1 MAASMNRR
9 RFIGTTGAGFAAA
22 MLTGGALPGGL
33 GKVVMAQDGGKEF
46 HGAYPYTDPGAGGHF
61 NYFVTNA
68 ILPPPATVYGEI
80 VNVPL
85 GMYFWATNSWLPL
98 VAESW
103 EFVSGGGSATPG
115 ASPMAAESAA
125 SPAAMSASP
134 VADAQGIAPL
144 ENAPLDADSLVV
156 HLRQGLTWSDGSP
169 ITAQDCVD
177 TMWCHRIMSNTVWQY
192 VDDAQVVDDHTFTVH
207 MSVPSTVVERYVIRN
222 MVPLPSS
229 SFGEWAQQARDV
241 FGAGKTIDD
250 PEGAQLLDQFNNFRP
265 EGLPANSGPYSIDVA
280 SITNA
285 QMTLAKNENSYWADQ
300 VPFDRIINFNG
311 ETDTITAVVLSKEI
325 DYATHGF
332 SVATENQM
340 IESGIRV
347 LRPPTYSGPGLLFNY
362 GKLTEFQDP
371 KARQALAH
379 AINREQNGTIALGE
393 SGVPAQYMA
402 GFADSLVEQWLSED
416 EMATL
421 NSYEYDVEKATSL
434 FEELGWSKDGDVWM
448 KPDGSEATYELS
460 FPAEFADWSAAGQ
473 DLAEQLTD
481 FGLVIDPRAITFT
494 QQPIDV
500 DQGNFDFA
508 IRGWGNSTNPHPHFS
523 FTTAFFT
530 HNTLAVNN
538 GGTGTAFP
546 LQASSEV
553 AGDVDLNAMVVAS
566 ARGMSLDE
574 QKSQVAVMAQ
584 VYNELLPAIPL
595 WERFGNNCALEGVR
609 VEKWP
614 EDDDPLLKQSF
625 YADNI
630 PAMMMF
636 QGLMEAV

>member
-9 RFIGTTGAGFAAA
+9 RFIGTSGAGFAAA
-22 MLTGGALPGGL
+22 MLAGGALPGGL

-61 NYFVTNA
+61 NSFVTNA

-80 VNVPL
+80 INVPL
-85 GMYFWATNSWLPL
+85 GMYFWESNSWLPL

-103 EFVSGGGSATPG
+103 EFVNAAGGGATP
-115 ASPMAAESAA
+115 A
-125 SPAAMSASP
+125 ASP
-134 VADAQGIAPL
+134 VAEGDAYAPL
-144 ENAPLDADSLVV
+144 NSAPEDADTLVV
-156 HLRQGLTWSDGSP
+156 HLREGLTWSDGSP

-177 TMWCHRIMSNTVWQY
+177 TMWCYRIMSNTVWRY
-192 VDDAQVVDDHTFTVH
+192 CDDAVVVDDLTFSVH
-207 MSVPSTVVERYVIRN
+207 MNVPSTVVERYVIRN
-222 MVPLPSS
+222 MVPVPSS
-229 SFGEWAQQARDV
+229 TYGEWAQQARDV
-241 FGAGKTIDD
+241 YGAGKTIDD
-250 PEGAQLLDQFNNFRP
+250 PEGAQLLDQFNQFRP
-265 EGLPANSGPYSIDVA
+265 EGVPANSGPYTIEPD

-285 QMTLAKNENSYWADQ
+285 QMTLAKNENSFWADQ

-340 IESGIRV
+340 MDSGIRV
-347 LRPPTYSGPGLLFNY
+347 LRPPTYSGPGMLFNY
-362 GKLTEFQDP
+362 GKLTEFQDA
-371 KARQALAH
+371 KARQAVAH
-379 AINREQNGTIALGE
+379 AINRGQNGTIALGE
-393 SGVPAQYMA
+393 SGVPCEYMA
-402 GFADSLVEQWLSED
+402 GFADALVPQWLTEE
-416 EMATL
+416 EMGQLDA
-421 NSYEYDVEKATSL
+421 YEYDTELAGSML
-434 FEELGWSKDGDVWM
+434 EELGWSKDGDIWM
-448 KPDGSEATYELS
+448 KPDGSEAAYELS

-481 FGLVIDPRAITFT
+481 FGFVIDPRAITFT

-523 FTTAFFT
+523 YSTAFFT

-538 GGTGTAFP
+538 GGTGTQFP
-546 LQASSEV
+546 LQTTSEAV
-553 AGDVDLNAMVVAS
+553 GDVDLEAMVVES
-566 ARGMSLDE
+566 AEGMSIDV
-574 QKSQVAVMAQ
+574 QKEKVAAMAL
-584 VYNELLPAIPL
+584 VYNELLPAIPM

-609 VEKWP
+609 VVAWP
-614 EDDDPLLKQSF
+614 AEGDPLLKQSF

-630 PAMMMF
+630 PAMMLF

>member
-9 RFIGTTGAGFAAA
+9 RFLGTAGAGMAAA

-61 NYFVTNA
+61 NSFVTNA
-68 ILPPPATVYGEI
+68 ILPPPATIYGEI
-80 VNVPL
+80 INVPL
-85 GMYFWATNSWLPL
+85 GMYFWESNTWLPL
-98 VAESW
+98 VASGW
-103 EFVSGGGSATPG
+103 EFVAGGGTGTP
-115 ASPMAAESAA
+115 A
-125 SPAAMSASP
+125 ASP
-134 VADAQGIAPL
+134 VAEGEGLAPL
-144 ENAPLDADSLVV
+144 TTAPEDADTLIV
-156 HLRQGLTWSDGSP
+156 HIREGLTWSDGSP
-169 ITAQDCVD
+169 ITAQDVVD
-177 TMWCHRIMSNTVWQY
+177 TMWCYRIMSNTVWRY
-192 VDDAQVVDDHTFTVH
+192 VDDAQVVDDLTFSVH
-207 MSVPSTVVERYVIRN
+207 MSVPSTVVERYVIRG
-222 MVPLPSS
+222 MVPVPSS
-229 SFGEWAQQARDV
+229 TYGEWAQQARDV

-250 PEGAQLLDQFNNFRP
+250 PEGKQLLDQFNQFRP
-265 EGLPANSGPYSIDVA
+265 ESLPANSGPYMIDEA

-285 QMTLAKNENSYWADQ
+285 QMTLVKNDASYWADQ

-340 IESGIRV
+340 MESGIRV

-362 GKLTEFQDP
+362 GKLTEFQDA

-379 AINREQNGTIALGE
+379 AINREQNGTIALGD

-402 GFADSLVEQWLSED
+402 GFADSLVTQWLTED
-416 EMATL
+416 EAAGL
-421 NSYEYDVEKATSL
+421 NSYAYDPEAAATML
-434 FEELGWSKDGDVWM
+434 EELGWSKDGDVWM
-448 KPDGSEATYELS
+448 KPDGSEAAYELS

-481 FGLVIDPRAITFT
+481 FGFVIDPRAITFT

-500 DQGNFDFA
+500 DQGAFDFA
-508 IRGWGNSTNPHPHFS
+508 VRGWGNSTNPHPHFS
-523 FTTAFFT
+523 FSTAFFT

-538 GGTGTAFP
+538 GGTGTQFP
-546 LQASSEV
+546 LQTTSEI
-553 AGDVDLNAMVVAS
+553 AGDVDLEAMVVES
-566 ARGMSLDE
+566 AEGMSLDA
-574 QKSQVAVMAQ
+574 QKSKVAIMAQ

-609 VEKWP
+609 VVAWP
-614 EDDDPLLKQSF
+614 ADDDPLLKQSF

-630 PAMMMF
+630 PAMMLF
-636 QGLMEAV
+636 QGIMEAV

>member
-9 RFIGTTGAGFAAA
+9 RFIGTAGAGFAAA

-61 NYFVTNA
+61 NNFVTNG
-68 ILPPPATVYGEI
+68 ILSPPATIYGEI
-80 VNVPL
+80 LNVPL
-85 GMYFWATNSWLPL
+85 GMYFWESDSWLPL
-98 VAESW
+98 VAEGW
-103 EFVSGGGSATPG
+103 EFVAAGGGSATP
-115 ASPMAAESAA
+115 AA
-125 SPAAMSASP
+125 SAEASP
-134 VADAQGIAPL
+134 VADGDQYAPL
-144 ENAPLDADSLVV
+144 RNAPQDADTLVV
-156 HLRQGLTWSDGSP
+156 HIREGVTWSDGSP
-169 ITAQDCVD
+169 VTAQDCVD
-177 TMWCHRIMSNTVWQY
+177 TMWCWRIMSNTVWKY
-192 VDDAQVVDDHTFTVH
+192 VDDAQVVDDLTFSVH
-207 MSVPSTVVERYVIRN
+207 MSVPSTIVERYVIRN
-222 MVPLPSS
+222 MVPMPSATY
-229 SFGEWAQQARDV
+229 GEWAQQARDIL
-241 FGAGKTIDD
+241 GAGKTTED

-265 EGLPANSGPYSIDVA
+265 EGVPVNTGPFSIDRD

-340 IESGIRV
+340 MDSGIRV

-362 GKLTEFQDP
+362 GKLTEFQDA

-379 AINREQNGTIALGE
+379 AINRGQNGTIALGD
-393 SGVPAQYMA
+393 SGVPCEFMA
-402 GFADSLVEQWLSED
+402 GFADSLVPTWLSE
-416 EMATL
+416 EEQGQLSA
-421 NSYEYDVEKATSL
+421 YEYDVELAASML
-434 FEELGWSKDGDVWM
+434 EELGWSKDGDVWM
-448 KPDGSEATYELS
+448 KPDGSEAAYELS

-481 FGLVIDPRAITFT
+481 FGFVIDPRAITFT

-523 FTTAFFT
+523 YSTAFFT
-530 HNTLAVNN
+530 HNTLAINN
-538 GGTGTAFP
+538 GGTGTQFP
-546 LQASSEV
+546 LQGESERV
-553 AGDVDLNAMVVAS
+553 GEVDLEAMVVES
-566 ARGMSLDE
+566 AEGMSIDA
-574 QKSQVAVMAQ
+574 QKEKVAAMAL
-584 VYNELLPAIPL
+584 VYNEVLPAIPL

-609 VEKWP
+609 VVAWP
-614 EDDDPLLKQSF
+614 ADDDPLLKQSF

-630 PAMMMF
+630 PAMMLF
-636 QGLMEAV
+636 QGIMEAV

>member
-9 RFIGTTGAGFAAA
+9 RFLGTAGAGMAAA

-61 NYFVTNA
+61 NSFVTNA
-68 ILPPPATVYGEI
+68 ILPPPATIYGEI
-80 VNVPL
+80 INVPL
-85 GMYFWATNSWLPL
+85 GMYFWASNTWLPL
-98 VAESW
+98 VATGW
-103 EFVSGGGSATPG
+103 EFVAGGGTGTP
-115 ASPMAAESAA
+115 
-125 SPAAMSASP
+125 SASP
-134 VADAQGIAPL
+134 VAEGEGLAPL
-144 ENAPLDADSLVV
+144 TTAPEDADTLIV
-156 HLRQGLTWSDGSP
+156 HIREGLTWSDGTP
-169 ITAQDCVD
+169 ITAQDVVD
-177 TMWCHRIMSNTVWQY
+177 TMWCHRIMSNTVWKY
-192 VDDAQVVDDHTFTVH
+192 IDDAQVVDDLTFSVH

-229 SFGEWAQQARDV
+229 TFGEWAQQSRDV

-250 PEGAQLLDQFNNFRP
+250 PEGKQLLDQFNQFRP
-265 EGLPANSGPYSIDVA
+265 EGLPANSGPYMIDEA

-285 QMTLAKNENSYWADQ
+285 QMTLVKNDASYWADQ

-340 IESGIRV
+340 MESGIRV

-362 GKLTEFQDP
+362 GKLTEFQDA

-379 AINREQNGTIALGE
+379 AINREQNGTIALGD
-393 SGVPAQYMA
+393 SGVPTEYMA
-402 GFADSLVEQWLSED
+402 GFADSLVPQWLTED
-416 EMATL
+416 EAAGLNPYAYDPEAAATML
-421 NSYEYDVEKATSL
+421 
-434 FEELGWSKDGDVWM
+434 EELGWSKDGDVWM
-448 KPDGSEATYELS
+448 KPDGSEAAYELS

-473 DLAEQLTD
+473 DLAEQLSD
-481 FGLVIDPRAITFT
+481 FGFVIDPRAITYT

-500 DQGNFDFA
+500 DQGAFDFA
-508 IRGWGNSTNPHPHFS
+508 VRGWGNSTNPHPHFS
-523 FTTAFFT
+523 YSTAFFT

-546 LQASSEV
+546 LQATSEV
-553 AGDVDLNAMVVAS
+553 AGDVDLETMVVES
-566 ARGMSLDE
+566 AEGMSLDA
-574 QKSQVAVMAQ
+574 QKSKVAIMAQ

-609 VEKWP
+609 VVAWP
-614 EDDDPLLKQSF
+614 ADDDPLLKQSF

-630 PAMMMF
+630 PAMMLF
-636 QGLMEAV
+636 QGIMEAV